1 LTHSGWLEC
10 AAQHDKLK
18 CIGHFVDAFRG
29 GLSVISDTTT
39 EVWWGNL
46 VVRSGKL
53 GLCAC
58 YTPKLDSRPTF
69 PTIMTSV
76 LEIIPLGGIGE
87 FGMNCMA
94 LRYGDE
100 MIILDA
106 GMGFPEETAYGVDVS
121 IPNFEFL
128 EPYRDDITAIVLTH
142 GHEDHLGALPYILKR
157 FNVPVYCSHFT
168 AGLAESKLEEHEL
181 LGDVLLHRVEPRDV
195 VELGAFTVEFI
206 RVSHS
211 LVDCFSLAIKTPV
224 GTIIHTGDYKVDETP
239 VIGEPID
246 LRSFRRYGQDG
257 VLALLSDSTNAT
269 VPGRT
274 PSERAVIPAFEEIF
288 VEAKGRIIVAAF
300 ASSIHRLQIV
310 MDVSQ
315 QFNRRVCVLG
325 RSMQKNVEVADRLGY
340 LDIPDGLLVS
350 LNQAKLMSDAEVV
363 FLVTGSQGESRAA
376 LSQMATQSY
385 KGLTIDEGDTVVLS
399 ARIIPGNERLI
410 SRMIGFIYKRG
421 ANIIEEKRR
430 LIHVSGHAS
439 QEDIRILTE
448 AVRPRYVV
456 PIHGEYRML
465 FRHKEFVKNHLGY
478 AEDDIILIENGDVL
492 ELDGERAAV
501 IDKREVGRTFIDD
514 SGFEEI
520 SSDLIRERKQL
531 AYEGTI
537 TLAVTIRD
545 DTGELLGDPRIVAR
559 GVRGLSSNG
568 LGSLGQSSGDDGV
581 AENDMLKGALLVV
594 SAALAGASRQTL
606 EDDSLLKE
614 HLRVELKRFIQK
626 QTGSRPVIMPMIIR
640 V

>member
-1 LTHSGWLEC
+1 MS
-10 AAQHDKLK
+10 
-18 CIGHFVDAFRG
+18 
-29 GLSVISDTTT
+29 
-39 EVWWGNL
+39 N
-46 VVRSGKL
+46 
-53 GLCAC
+53 
-58 YTPKLDSRPTF
+58 
-69 PTIMTSV
+69 V

-94 LRYGDE
+94 MRYGDE
-100 MIILDA
+100 MLILDA
-106 GMGFPEETAYGVDVS
+106 GMGFPEESAYGVDVS

-128 EPYRDDITAIVLTH
+128 EEYREHITAIILTH

-181 LGDVLLHRVEPRDV
+181 LDDTLIHRVAPRDI
-195 VELGAFTVEFI
+195 VELGSFSIEFI

-246 LRSFRRYGQDG
+246 LRSFRRYGQEG

-288 VEAKGRIIVAAF
+288 AEAPGRIIVAAF
-300 ASSIHRLQIV
+300 ASSIHRIQIV
-310 MDVSQ
+310 LDIAQ
-315 QFNRRVCVLG
+315 QFNRNVCVLG
-325 RSMQKNVEVADRLGY
+325 RSMQKNVEIADRLGY

-350 LNQAKLMSDAEVV
+350 LNQTKQMSDHEIV

-385 KGLTIDEGDTVVLS
+385 KGLTIEEGDTVVLS
-399 ARIIPGNERLI
+399 ARIIPGNERTI

-430 LIHVSGHAS
+430 LVHVSGHAS
-439 QEDIRILTE
+439 QEDIRIMTE
-448 AVRPRYVV
+448 AVRPKFVV

-478 AEDDIILIENGDVL
+478 AEENIVLIENGDVL

-501 IDKREVGRTFIDD
+501 VNKREIGRTFIDET
-514 SGFEEI
+514 GFEEI
-520 SSDLIRERKQL
+520 GRETVRERKQM
-531 AYEGTI
+531 AFDGMVTFVITI
-537 TLAVTIRD
+537 NGK
-545 DTGELLGDPRIVAR
+545 TGELQAPPEVVAR
-559 GVRGLSSNG
+559 GVRGFDSTNG
-568 LGSLGQSSGDDGV
+568 FLQD
-581 AENDMLKGALLVV
+581 AQRIIT
-594 SAALAGASRQTL
+594 AAVTGASRTML
-606 EDDSLLKE
+606 EDQSLLKE
-614 HLRVELKRFIQK
+614 HIRVELKRFIQK
-626 QTGSRPVIMPMIIR
+626 RTGGRPVIMP
-640 V
+640 VVLQV

>member
-1 LTHSGWLEC
+1 MS
-10 AAQHDKLK
+10 
-18 CIGHFVDAFRG
+18 
-29 GLSVISDTTT
+29 
-39 EVWWGNL
+39 N
-46 VVRSGKL
+46 
-53 GLCAC
+53 
-58 YTPKLDSRPTF
+58 
-69 PTIMTSV
+69 V

-94 LRYGDE
+94 VRYGDE

-106 GMGFPEETAYGVDVS
+106 GMGFPEESAFGVDVS
-121 IPNFEFL
+121 IPNFDFL
-128 EPYRDDITAIVLTH
+128 EEFREHIIAIVLTH
-142 GHEDHLGALPYILKR
+142 GHEDHLGALPYLLKK

-168 AGLAESKLEEHEL
+168 AGLAESKLEEHDLTENT
-181 LGDVLLHRVEPRDV
+181 LLHRVEPRDV
-195 VELGAFTVEFI
+195 VEIGAFTIEFI

-246 LRSFRRYGQDG
+246 LRSFRRYGQEG

-288 VEAKGRIIVAAF
+288 AEAPGRLIVAAF

-310 MDVSQ
+310 LDISQ
-315 QFNRRVCVLG
+315 QFNRKVCVLG
-325 RSMQKNVEVADRLGY
+325 RSMIKNVEIADRLGY

-350 LNQAKLMSDAEVV
+350 FNQAKQMRDNEIV
-363 FLVTGSQGESRAA
+363 FLVTGSQGEMRAA

-385 KGLTIDEGDTVVLS
+385 KGMTIEEGDTVVLS
-399 ARIIPGNERLI
+399 ARIIPGNERTI

-430 LIHVSGHAS
+430 LVHVSGHAS
-439 QEDIRILTE
+439 QEDIRIMTE
-448 AVRPRYVV
+448 AVRPKFVV

-478 AEDDIILIENGDVL
+478 AEENIILIENGDVL

-501 IDKREVGRTFIDD
+501 VNKREIGRTFIDE

-520 SSDLIRERKQL
+520 RRDTVRERKQM
-531 AYEGTI
+531 ANDGMV
-537 TLAVTIRD
+537 TLVVSINAK
-545 DTGELLGDPRIVAR
+545 TGELQAPPEVVSR
-559 GVRGLSSNG
+559 GVRGFDAANG
-568 LGSLGQSSGDDGV
+568 FSEEARRIVTASV
-581 AENDMLKGALLVV
+581 T
-594 SAALAGASRQTL
+594 GASRDTL
-606 EDDSLLKE
+606 ADESLLKE
-614 HLRVELKRFIQK
+614 HIRVELKRFIQK
-626 QTGSRPVIMPMIIR
+626 RTGGRPVIMPVILQ

>member
-1 LTHSGWLEC
+1 M
-10 AAQHDKLK
+10 A
-18 CIGHFVDAFRG
+18 
-29 GLSVISDTTT
+29 
-39 EVWWGNL
+39 
-46 VVRSGKL
+46 
-53 GLCAC
+53 
-58 YTPKLDSRPTF
+58 
-69 PTIMTSV
+69 SV
-76 LEIIPLGGIGE
+76 LEIVPLGGIGE

-94 LRYGDE
+94 VRYGDE
-100 MIILDA
+100 MLILDA

-121 IPNFEFL
+121 IPNFNFL
-128 EPYRDDITAIVLTH
+128 DEYRDAISAIVLTH
-142 GHEDHLGALPYILKR
+142 GHEDHLGALPYLLKK

-168 AGLAESKLEEHEL
+168 AGLAESKLEEHDL
-181 LGDVLLHRVEPRDV
+181 LGDVLIHRVEPRDV
-195 VELGAFTVEFI
+195 VDIGVFSVEFI

-211 LVDCFSLAIKTPV
+211 LVDCFSLGIKTPV

-288 VEAKGRIIVAAF
+288 SEAKGRIIVAAF

-310 MDVSQ
+310 LDVAQ
-315 QFNRRVCVLG
+315 QFNRHVCVLG
-325 RSMQKNVEVADRLGY
+325 RSMHKNVEVAERLGY

-350 LNQAKLMSDAEVV
+350 LNDAKLMRRNEVV

-385 KGLTIDEGDTVVLS
+385 KGLMVEEGDTVVLS

-430 LIHVSGHAS
+430 LVHVSGHAS
-439 QEDIRILTE
+439 QEDIRIMTE
-448 AVRPRYVV
+448 AVRPKFVV
-456 PIHGEYRML
+456 PVHGEYRML

-478 AEDDIILIENGDVL
+478 AEENIILIENGDVL
-492 ELDGERAAV
+492 ELDGERAV
-501 IDKREVGRTFIDD
+501 VVDKREIGRTFIDE

-520 SSDLIRERKQL
+520 NSETVRERKQL

-537 TLAVTIRD
+537 TVVVTID
-545 DTGELLGDPRIVAR
+545 EESGELLDEPRIVAR
-559 GVRGLSSNG
+559 GVRGFGTNG
-568 LGSLGQSSGDDGV
+568 FKNGNGNYLLAD
-581 AENDMLKGALLVV
+581 ALRVV
-594 SAALAGASRQTL
+594 TASIAGASRQTL
-606 EDDSLLKE
+606 ADESLLKE
-614 HLRVELKRFIQK
+614 HVRVELKRFIQK
-626 QTGSRPVIMPMIIR
+626 QTGARPVIMPVI
-640 V
+640 VLV

>member
-1 LTHSGWLEC
+1 MS
-10 AAQHDKLK
+10 
-18 CIGHFVDAFRG
+18 
-29 GLSVISDTTT
+29 
-39 EVWWGNL
+39 N
-46 VVRSGKL
+46 
-53 GLCAC
+53 
-58 YTPKLDSRPTF
+58 
-69 PTIMTSV
+69 V

-94 LRYGDE
+94 VRYEDE
-100 MIILDA
+100 MLILDA
-106 GMGFPEETAYGVDVS
+106 GMGFPEETAYGVDVC
-121 IPNFEFL
+121 IPNFDFL
-128 EPYRDDITAIVLTH
+128 EEYRDNITAIVLTH
-142 GHEDHLGALPYILKR
+142 GHEDHLGALPYLLKK

-168 AGLAESKLEEHEL
+168 AGLAESKLEEHDLVENTL
-181 LGDVLLHRVEPRDV
+181 MHRVAPRDV
-195 VELGAFTVEFI
+195 VDIGLFSVEFI

-246 LRSFRRYGQDG
+246 LRSFRRYGQEG

-288 VEAKGRIIVAAF
+288 AEASGRIIVAAF

-310 MDVSQ
+310 MDVAQ
-315 QFNRRVCVLG
+315 QFNRKVCVMG
-325 RSMQKNVEVADRLGY
+325 RSMHKNVEVSDRLGY

-350 LNQAKLMSDAEVV
+350 LNEAKKMRNHEIV

-376 LSQMATQSY
+376 LSQMASQSF
-385 KGLTIDEGDTVVLS
+385 KGLMIDEGDTVVLS

-410 SRMIGFIYKRG
+410 SRMIGMIYKRG

-439 QEDIRILTE
+439 QEDIRIMTE
-448 AVRPRYVV
+448 AVRPKFVV

-478 AEDDIILIENGDVL
+478 AEENIILIENGDVL
-492 ELDGERAAV
+492 ELDGERATV
-501 IDKREVGRTFIDD
+501 VEKRDVPRTFIDD

-520 SSDLIRERKQL
+520 TSETVRQRKQM
-531 AYEGTI
+531 AYEGII
-537 TLAVTIRD
+537 TLIVTID
-545 DTGELLGDPRIVAR
+545 AETGELQSPPEIVSR
-559 GVRGLSSNG
+559 GVRGFDSAN
-568 LGSLGQSSGDDGV
+568 GSLKDAQR
-581 AENDMLKGALLVV
+581 VV

-606 EDDSLLKE
+606 QDEGLLKE

-626 QTGSRPVIMPMIIR
+626 LTGARPVIMP
-640 V
+640 VVVQV

>member
-1 LTHSGWLEC
+1 MS
-10 AAQHDKLK
+10 
-18 CIGHFVDAFRG
+18 
-29 GLSVISDTTT
+29 
-39 EVWWGNL
+39 
-46 VVRSGKL
+46 
-53 GLCAC
+53 
-58 YTPKLDSRPTF
+58 
-69 PTIMTSV
+69 SV

-94 LRYGDE
+94 VRYEDE

-106 GMGFPEETAYGVDVS
+106 GMGFPEESAYGVDVC
-121 IPNFEFL
+121 IPDFDFL
-128 EPYRDDITAIVLTH
+128 EEYRDNITAIVLTH
-142 GHEDHLGALPYILKR
+142 GHEDHLGALPYILKK

-168 AGLAESKLEEHEL
+168 AGLAESKLEEHDL
-181 LGDVLLHRVEPRDV
+181 VGDTLVHRVNPRDV
-195 VELGAFTVEFI
+195 VDIGVFSVEFI

-246 LRSFRRYGQDG
+246 LRSFRRYGQEG

-288 VEAKGRIIVAAF
+288 AEAKGRIIVAAF

-310 MDVSQ
+310 LDIAQ
-315 QFNRRVCVLG
+315 QFNRKVCVLG
-325 RSMQKNVEVADRLGY
+325 RSMLKNVEIADRLGY

-350 LNQAKLMSDAEVV
+350 FNQSKQIRDHEIV

-385 KGLTIDEGDTVVLS
+385 KGMTIEEGDTVVLS
-399 ARIIPGNERLI
+399 ARIIPGNERVI

-439 QEDIRILTE
+439 QEDIRIMTE
-448 AVRPRYVV
+448 AVRPKFVV

-478 AEDDIILIENGDVL
+478 SEENIILIENGDVL

-501 IDKREVGRTFIDD
+501 VNKRQIGRTFIDD

-520 SSDLIRERKQL
+520 ENETVRQRKQM
-531 AYEGTI
+531 AYDGMI
-537 TLAVTIRD
+537 TLIVTLNA
-545 DTGELLGDPRIVAR
+545 DTGALYGDPEIVTR
-559 GVRGLSSNG
+559 GVRGFESSNG
-568 LGSLGQSSGDDGV
+568 NLQDAQRIV
-581 AENDMLKGALLVV
+581 A
-594 SAALAGASRQTL
+594 AAVAGASRETL
-606 EDDSLLKE
+606 SDGTLLKE
-614 HLRVELKRFIQK
+614 HIRVELKRFIQK
-626 QTGSRPVIMPMIIR
+626 LTGARPVIMP
-640 V
+640 VVLQV

>member
-1 LTHSGWLEC
+1 MS
-10 AAQHDKLK
+10 
-18 CIGHFVDAFRG
+18 
-29 GLSVISDTTT
+29 
-39 EVWWGNL
+39 N
-46 VVRSGKL
+46 
-53 GLCAC
+53 
-58 YTPKLDSRPTF
+58 
-69 PTIMTSV
+69 V

-94 LRYGDE
+94 VRYEDE
-100 MIILDA
+100 MLILDA
-106 GMGFPEETAYGVDVS
+106 GMGFPEESAYGVDVC
-121 IPNFEFL
+121 IPNFDFL
-128 EPYRDDITAIVLTH
+128 EEYRDNITAIVLTH
-142 GHEDHLGALPYILKR
+142 GHEDHLGALPYLLKK

-168 AGLAESKLEEHEL
+168 AGLAESKLDEHDLVENTL
-181 LGDVLLHRVEPRDV
+181 VHRVAPRDV
-195 VELGAFTVEFI
+195 VELGYFSVEFI

-246 LRSFRRYGQDG
+246 LRSFRRYGQEG

-288 VEAKGRIIVAAF
+288 AEAQGRIVVAAF

-310 MDVSQ
+310 LDVAQ

-325 RSMQKNVEVADRLGY
+325 RSMHKNVEVSDRLGY

-350 LNQAKLMSDAEVV
+350 LNEAKQMSDHEIV

-376 LSQMATQSY
+376 LSQMASQSY
-385 KGLTIDEGDTVVLS
+385 KGLMIDEGDTVVLS

-410 SRMIGFIYKRG
+410 SRMIGMIYKRG

-439 QEDIRILTE
+439 QEDIRIMTE
-448 AVRPRYVV
+448 AVRPKFVV

-478 AEDDIILIENGDVL
+478 AEENIILIENGDVL
-492 ELDGERAAV
+492 ELDGERATV
-501 IDKREVGRTFIDD
+501 IEKRDVPRMFIDD

-520 SSDLIRERKQL
+520 TGETVRQRKQM
-531 AYEGTI
+531 AYEGI
-537 TLAVTIRD
+537 VTLIVTID
-545 DTGELLGDPRIVAR
+545 AETGELQSPPEIVAR
-559 GVRGLSSNG
+559 GVRGFDSSNG
-568 LGSLGQSSGDDGV
+568 NVKDAQR
-581 AENDMLKGALLVV
+581 VV
-594 SAALAGASRQTL
+594 TAALAGASRKTIQD
-606 EDDSLLKE
+606 EGLLKE

-626 QTGSRPVIMPMIIR
+626 LTGARPVIMP
-640 V
+640 VVVQV